1 MTQYKDNHKTILTTI
16 LLESNL
22 KIYKTSMLH
31 EMKLQELA
39 KIDKIIPV
47 NRKHEHELK
56 VQKRVIETE
65 FKKRIERAEKYNSET
80 LNYFIQINPK
90 NIGLGKFVE
99 DSHDLL
105 SDFISIFIDT
115 MQDVTKEKP
124 AIVEAALLKV
134 DEKGNIFLNGKKYE
148 IITAK
153 N

>member
-1 MTQYKDNHKTILTTI
+1 MTQYKDIHKIILTAI

-31 EMKLQELA
+31 EIKLQELA
-39 KIDKIIPV
+39 KIDKIIPE

-56 VQKRVIETE
+56 VQKKIIESE
-65 FKKRIERAEKYNSET
+65 FKKRIDRCEKYNSET
-80 LNYFIQINPK
+80 LNDFLKINPK
-90 NIGLGKFVE
+90 DMGLGIFVE

-115 MQDVTKEKP
+115 MQDVTKENP
-124 AIVEAALLKV
+124 AKVEAAILKV
-134 DEKGNIFLNGKKYE
+134 DEKGNIFLNGNKYE

-153 N
+153 